1 MHETLRARGWTL
13 LQWREMSKEDK
24 EEIIAYE
31 MYRHRGRLESAK
43 EKVDQI
49 KDPKSKGI
57 LTTDALLLDVW
68 LDL

>member
-13 LQWREMSKEDK
+13 RQWREMSKEDR
-24 EEIIAYE
+24 EEILAYE
-31 MYRHRGRLESAK
+31 LHRRREKIESAK
-43 EKVDQI
+43 EKVDQM
-49 KDPKSKGI
+49 KDPKSKAI